1 MDAYE
6 SREKWVLVNGERK
19 KEMLVK
25 VERGGCSSKE
35 REINACGSRETN
47 ACVCMVFSSAHRMMS
62 PTGTVGLLT
71 SVNLV

>member
-1 MDAYE
+1 MDACE

-19 KEMLVK
+19 KETLVK
-25 VERGGCSSKE
+25 VERDGCSSKE
-35 REINACGSRETN
+35 REVN

-62 PTGTVGLLT
+62 PIGTVGFLT